1 MTALRATLHSSSARQ
16 MPVQRLQDL
25 ALMQL
30 CVVVL
35 ALVAMALR
43 A

>member
-1 MTALRATLHSSSARQ
+1 MTALRATLHTASSRQ
-16 MPVQRLQDL
+16 LPIQRLQDL
-25 ALMQL
+25 ALLQL